1 MEVGAPVTQAFLG
14 ARSLQAGLSRGGTPP
29 AVLAWWRE
37 EKEVGDLFLDQNQHG
52 RSGNCHRPSSARLRA
67 AARRGC
73 TTRRTG
79 RPPRRPRPSAPSL
92 ARAPQPAPPQG
103 ARTGTS
109 SPVAPAATL
118 GPVRAT
124 SRPARGGGRADRRR
138 PGDSWLSPEEDD
150 RDVPVAADQA
160 LRSIENHAFCQTKLQ
175 NELVFAYGTHRQTFA
190 KTIGAQRG

>member
-1 MEVGAPVTQAFLG
+1 MTTCAWVGRGARGWVGVEVGAPVTQAFLG

-29 AVLAWWRE
+29 AVLARWRE
-37 EKEVGDLFLDQNQHG
+37 DGYLGDLFLDQNLRDG
-52 RSGNCHRPSSARLRA
+52 RPGICRQGTAAGLRA

-138 PGDSWLSPEEDD
+138 PGDSWLS
-150 RDVPVAADQA
+150 RRRRHVPAAADQA
-160 LRSIENHAFCQTKLQ
+160 LQI
-175 NELVFAYGTHRQTFA
+175 Y
-190 KTIGAQRG
+190 

>member
-1 MEVGAPVTQAFLG
+1 MTTCAWVGRGARGWVGVEVGAPVTQAFLG

-29 AVLAWWRE
+29 TVLAWWRE
-37 EKEVGDLFLDQNQHG
+37 DGCLGDLFLDQNLVDHKKLAKEPPT
-52 RSGNCHRPSSARLRA
+52 RSDGAE
-67 AARRGC
+67 RRGC

-138 PGDSWLSPEEDD
+138 PGDSWMSPLATTPLATPEKM
-150 RDVPVAADQA
+150 
-160 LRSIENHAFCQTKLQ
+160 I
-175 NELVFAYGTHRQTFA
+175 
-190 KTIGAQRG
+190 

>member
-1 MEVGAPVTQAFLG
+1 MTTCAWVGRGARGWVGVEVGAPVTQAFLG
-14 ARSLQAGLSRGGTPP
+14 AQRLQAGLSRGGTPP

-37 EKEVGDLFLDQNQHG
+37 EKEVGDLFLDQNPETATDRLLT
-52 RSGNCHRPSSARLRA
+52 RSDGAE
-67 AARRGC
+67 RRGC

-92 ARAPQPAPPQG
+92 SRAPQPAPPQG

-138 PGDSWLSPEEDD
+138 PGDSWLSPLATTPLATPEKM
-150 RDVPVAADQA
+150 
-160 LRSIENHAFCQTKLQ
+160 I
-175 NELVFAYGTHRQTFA
+175 
-190 KTIGAQRG
+190 

>member
-1 MEVGAPVTQAFLG
+1 MTTCAWVGRGARGWVGVEVGAPVTQAFLG

-29 AVLAWWRE
+29 TVLARWRE
-37 EKEVGDLFLDQNQHG
+37 EKKVGDLFLDQNLVDPETATDLLSDG
-52 RSGNCHRPSSARLRA
+52 SDGAE
-67 AARRGC
+67 RRGC

-138 PGDSWLSPEEDD
+138 PGDSWLSPLATTPLATPEKM
-150 RDVPVAADQA
+150 
-160 LRSIENHAFCQTKLQ
+160 I
-175 NELVFAYGTHRQTFA
+175 
-190 KTIGAQRG
+190 

>member
-1 MEVGAPVTQAFLG
+1 MTTCAWVGRGARGWVGVEVGAPVTQAFLG

-29 AVLAWWRE
+29 AVLARWRE
-37 EKEVGDLFLDQNQHG
+37 DGCLGDLFLDQNLSFCQLSG

-138 PGDSWLSPEEDD
+138 PG
-150 RDVPVAADQA
+150 R
-160 LRSIENHAFCQTKLQ
+160 
-175 NELVFAYGTHRQTFA
+175 
-190 KTIGAQRG
+190 

>member
-1 MEVGAPVTQAFLG
+1 MTTCAWVGRGACGCVRLEVGAPVTQAFLRV
-14 ARSLQAGLSRGGTPP
+14 RSLQAGLSRGGTPP
-29 AVLAWWRE
+29 TVLAGWRE
-37 EKEVGDLFLDQNQHG
+37 DWYLGDLFLDQNSDSRNRECRSQKG
-52 RSGNCHRPSSARLRA
+52 RQGTTAWLCA

-73 TTRRTG
+73 TTRRMG

-103 ARTGTS
+103 ARAGTS

-138 PGDSWLSPEEDD
+138 PGDSWLSPLATTPLK
-150 RDVPVAADQA
+150 VPEKM
-160 LRSIENHAFCQTKLQ
+160 I
-175 NELVFAYGTHRQTFA
+175 
-190 KTIGAQRG
+190 